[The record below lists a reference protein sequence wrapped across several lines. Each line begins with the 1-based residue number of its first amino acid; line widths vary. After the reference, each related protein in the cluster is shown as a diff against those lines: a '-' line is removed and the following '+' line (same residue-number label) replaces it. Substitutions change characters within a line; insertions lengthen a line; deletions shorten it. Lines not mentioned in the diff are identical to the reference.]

1 MDDQCFPAAVDD
13 AVIIHLH
20 RPSQDCNNR
29 CHVVPARDLPDTL
42 RLRQGDPLR
51 KNP

>member
-1 MDDQCFPAAVDD
+1 MDDQCYPAAVDD
-13 AVIIHLH
+13 AVIIHWH
-20 RPSQDCNNR
+20 RPSQDCNNS
-29 CHVVPARDLPDTL
+29 CHVVPACDLPDTL